1 MIQYGSSKSPQN
13 PNGIQDNQG
22 KQSLTIQAKNQPP
35 AAKLKVPQ
43 KDLLIFFRQL
53 SVILQS
59 GVALAQGM
67 ILIAENMTNAKLAYC
82 IQSIAFRLNAGEEL
96 SSSLRQYPK
105 VFEPIAIGLIEAGE
119 TGGILEQVLERIALL
134 LEERA
139 KIKGQIIGALVY
151 PVLVL
156 VLSLSVSLG
165 LLIFIVPRFKN
176 MFDSMGA
183 ELPALTSFMLNV
195 SNFVTSMTFAIGAP
209 LSIAVS
215 MYIFKAYYSTK
226 KGRLVVDTNIL
237 KVPLFGDL
245 LLRSEVAGM
254 CDTLSTLVNSGI
266 PIVDAVNRCISASSN
281 ELIRQTLQ
289 RSIVLVTQGQE
300 LNYSMG
306 RSEVFPKL
314 VISMIKIG
322 EETGQLS
329 FMLEKLAIFYKRE
342 VEATVSALTKA
353 MEPAVIFIVAGIV
366 GTIVVS
372 LYLPMFSLIGN
383 MKSNLH
389 LQIAAR
395 LALESLHAAK
405 NHVLQ
410 CLHYHDR
417 LILFVGRQ
425 LLPGISGHV

>member
-1 MIQYGSSKSPQN
+1 MIQYGTSQSPR
-13 PNGIQDNQG
+13 NQG
-22 KQSLTIQAKNQPP
+22 DAQSNSGSQNLRIQAKNQPP

-43 KDLLIFFRQL
+43 KDLLVFFRQL
-53 SVILQS
+53 SVILES

-67 ILIAENMTNAKLAYC
+67 ILIAENMTNAKLAFC
-82 IQSIAFRLNAGEEL
+82 VQSIAFRLNAGEEL
-96 SSSLRQYPK
+96 STSLRQYPK

-119 TGGILEQVLERIALL
+119 AGGILEQVLDRIALL

-151 PVLVL
+151 PALVL
-156 VLSLSVSLG
+156 LLSLSVSLG

-183 ELPALTSFMLNV
+183 ELPALTTFMLNL

-209 LSIAVS
+209 LTIVVGL
-215 MYIFKAYYSTK
+215 YLFRGYYSSK
-226 KGRLVVDTNIL
+226 KGRLIVDTNVL
-237 KVPLFGDL
+237 KIPLFGDL
-245 LLRSEVAGM
+245 LLRSEMAGM

-266 PIVDAVNRCISASSN
+266 PIVEGIDRCISASSN
-281 ELIRQTLQ
+281 ELIRQTLRQ
-289 RSIVLVTQGQE
+289 SILLVTQGQE

-306 RSEVFPKL
+306 RSNVFPKL

-342 VEATVSALTKA
+342 VEATVSSLTKA
-353 MEPAVIFIVAGIV
+353 MEPAVIFVVAGIV

-372 LYLPMFSLIGN
+372 LYLPMFSLIQNMGN
-383 MKSNLH
+383 
-389 LQIAAR
+389 
-395 LALESLHAAK
+395 
-405 NHVLQ
+405 
-410 CLHYHDR
+410 
-417 LILFVGRQ
+417 
-425 LLPGISGHV
+425 

>member
-1 MIQYGSSKSPQN
+1 MIQYGTSQSPR
-13 PNGIQDNQG
+13 NQG
-22 KQSLTIQAKNQPP
+22 DAQSNSGSENLRIQAKNQPP

-43 KDLLIFFRQL
+43 KDLLVFFRQL
-53 SVILQS
+53 SVILES

-67 ILIAENMTNAKLAYC
+67 ILIAENMTNAKLAFC
-82 IQSIAFRLNAGEEL
+82 VQSIAFRLNAGEEL
-96 SSSLRQYPK
+96 STSLRQYPK

-119 TGGILEQVLERIALL
+119 AGGILEQVLDRIALL

-151 PVLVL
+151 PALVL
-156 VLSLSVSLG
+156 LLSLSVSLG

-183 ELPALTSFMLNV
+183 ELPALTTFMLNL

-209 LSIAVS
+209 LTIIVGL
-215 MYIFKAYYSTK
+215 YLFRGYYSSK
-226 KGRLVVDTNIL
+226 KGRLIVDTNVL
-237 KVPLFGDL
+237 KIPLFGDL
-245 LLRSEVAGM
+245 LLRSEMAGM

-266 PIVDAVNRCISASSN
+266 PIVEGIDRCISASSN
-281 ELIRQTLQ
+281 ELIRQTLRQ
-289 RSIVLVTQGQE
+289 SILLVTQGQE

-306 RSEVFPKL
+306 RSNVFPKL

-342 VEATVSALTKA
+342 VEATVSSLTKA
-353 MEPAVIFIVAGIV
+353 MEPAVIFVVAGIV

-372 LYLPMFSLIGN
+372 LYLPMFSLIQN
-383 MKSNLH
+383 MGS
-389 LQIAAR
+389 
-395 LALESLHAAK
+395 
-405 NHVLQ
+405 
-410 CLHYHDR
+410 
-417 LILFVGRQ
+417 
-425 LLPGISGHV
+425 

>member
-1 MIQYGSSKSPQN
+1 MIQYGTSKSPQKPGETQN
-13 PNGIQDNQG
+13 RQEIQSLGIQP
-22 KQSLTIQAKNQPP
+22 KNQPP
-35 AAKLKVPQ
+35 SAKLTVPQ

-53 SVILQS
+53 SVVLQS
-59 GVALAQGM
+59 GVSLAQGM

-82 IQSIAFRLNAGEEL
+82 IQTIAFQLNAGEEL

-119 TGGILEQVLERIALL
+119 AGGILEQVLDRIALL

-139 KIKGQIIGALVY
+139 KIKGQIIGSLVY
-151 PVLVL
+151 PALVL
-156 VLSLSVSLG
+156 LLSVSVSLG
-165 LLIFIVPRFKN
+165 LLIFIVPRFKT
-176 MFDSMGA
+176 MFDSLDA
-183 ELPALTSFMLNV
+183 DLPALTSFMLTL
-195 SNFVTSMTFAIGAP
+195 SQFVTSLTFAIGAP
-209 LSIAVS
+209 LSIVAS
-215 MYIFKAYYSTK
+215 IYIFRKYYGTQ
-226 KGRLVVDTNIL
+226 KGRLAVDTNIL

-245 LLRSEVAGM
+245 LLRSEIAGM

-266 PIVDAVNRCISASSN
+266 PIVDAVNRAISASSN
-281 ELIRQTLQ
+281 ELIRQTLR
-289 RSIVLVTQGQE
+289 RSILLVTQGQE

-353 MEPAVIFIVAGIV
+353 MEPAVIFVIAGIV
-366 GTIVVS
+366 GTIVVA

-383 MKSNLH
+383 M
-389 LQIAAR
+389 
-395 LALESLHAAK
+395 
-405 NHVLQ
+405 
-410 CLHYHDR
+410 
-417 LILFVGRQ
+417 
-425 LLPGISGHV
+425 